1 MAAATNRQVQ
11 IRQAVDAAISA
22 AQVREKRPYIPDE
35 RAMNRSQKSPKC
47 TVNSLYRMVNR
58 DPRKSYEGVVYK
70 DQKRRP
76 TIICAARLLRRPA
89 QAAALHQPETALHTA
104 EKSPI

>member
-58 DPRKSYEGVVYK
+58 DPRKVMRESYTRIKSGV
-70 DQKRRP
+70 
-76 TIICAARLLRRPA
+76 LLSS
-89 QAAALHQPETALHTA
+89 ALHGCCGARRRLPPYINLKQP
-104 EKSPI
+104 